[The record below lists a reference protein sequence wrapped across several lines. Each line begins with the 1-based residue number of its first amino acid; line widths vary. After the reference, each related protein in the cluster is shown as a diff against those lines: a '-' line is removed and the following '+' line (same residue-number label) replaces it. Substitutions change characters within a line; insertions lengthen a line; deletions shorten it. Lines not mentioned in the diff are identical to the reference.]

1 MAADG
6 PSPGGVPR
14 DNELADPADA
24 AGGAGGS
31 VLKRRKKV
39 LLLVV
44 GAVVLFTAGGVTG
57 AAFVKSP
64 AQLAAEERPVAPTVL
79 TAPVK
84 RQVVGTTV
92 VARGTVAGTDDVQ
105 ATPVPE
111 GSPAGAA
118 AGPKPVV
125 TAVRKVAGDT
135 VNTGDVLVEVSGRP
149 LVALPG
155 TEPAYRDLRPGDTGK
170 DVAGLRRALAG
181 LGFPSAG
188 DPDGVFGT
196 ATKRAVRA
204 YYERLGFA
212 VPTTGGTFGEDQT
225 ATQAVQDAVTQ
236 ARRRLRDVSEGQA
249 VPGQPGSPQA
259 VEDARADLRTVEK
272 RLADLDARTGPMVP
286 QAELVFLPSFP
297 ARVTKQ
303 GAQPGKAVEAPLVML
318 SSGRL
323 QVVGRL
329 DPADRSLV
337 QAGAV
342 AEIDSEVT
350 GFHGT
355 GKVTA
360 IGEQPQNPP
369 SPSGE
374 QQGKGQASGTSYVAV
389 TVAPDAPLEPA
400 LIGQDIRLTLK
411 FAQTGGPVLAVPS
424 AAVTSSGDGRTRV
437 VVVGTAGT
445 QRTVEVRAG
454 RSGGGLVEITPVAG
468 KLAEE
473 DQVAVGR

>member
-6 PSPGGVPR
+6 SSPGGVPR
-14 DNELADPADA
+14 EKETAP
-24 AGGAGGS
+24 GS
-31 VLKRRKKV
+31 VLKRRKRV
-39 LLLVV
+39 LLLVA
-44 GAVVLFTAGGVTG
+44 GAVVLFTAGGVAG

-92 VARGTVAGTDDVQ
+92 VVRGTVAGTDDVQ
-105 ATPVPE
+105 ATPVPA
-111 GSPAGAA
+111 GGPAGAA

-125 TAVRKVAGDT
+125 TAVRKAAGDT
-135 VNTGDVLVEVSGRP
+135 VNAGDVLVEVSGRP

-170 DVAGLRRALAG
+170 DVAGLRRALAE

-188 DPDGVFGT
+188 DPDGVFGA

-212 VPTTGGTFGEDQT
+212 VPTTGGAGGASGEDQA
-225 ATQAVQDAVTQ
+225 ATQAAQDAVTQ
-236 ARRRLRDVSEGQA
+236 AKRRLRDVSEGQA
-249 VPGQPGSPQA
+249 APGQPASPHV
-259 VEDARADLRTVEK
+259 VEDARADLRTAEK

-303 GAQPGKAVEAPLVML
+303 GAQPGKAVEAPLVTL

-323 QVVGRL
+323 QVIGRL

-337 QAGAV
+337 QPGAV

-350 GFHGT
+350 GFRGA
-355 GKVTA
+355 GKVAA

-369 SPSGE
+369 SASGD

-389 TVAPDAPLEPA
+389 TITPDTPLEPA
-400 LIGQDIRLTLK
+400 LIGQDVRLTLK

-437 VVVGTAGT
+437 VVAGAAGT

-468 KLAEE
+468 DLAEG
-473 DQVAVGR
+473 DQVVIGR